1 MIDEIHLHDVALIHD
16 AALAPADG
24 LTVVTGESGSGKSAL
39 LSGIKLL
46 VGERGG
52 ADMVREGADKLVV
65 EGRFFYE
72 GSERTDESDTAAAPS
87 AVDRAA
93 ASEDGLVVRRSVSAA
108 GRSRVQVDGA
118 MGTVRDLINGP
129 GTHVD
134 LCGQH
139 EHQRLLK
146 PAQQAAMLDA
156 WIGDEAHKAKA
167 SYRAAF
173 RAHEDAVR
181 ERDRI
186 QELGREDTA
195 RVEDAR
201 FVLRTIDAVD
211 PKEGEYEDLLA
222 QAERAEH
229 AEAIAQGLAG
239 ASQALSGDAGALEQ
253 VDSAAG
259 VLEQIAPF
267 DERYRNLAQAIR
279 EAGYL
284 LEDAARDVSSLRD
297 DDEAFD
303 ADALEQLQERVA
315 AFQGLRRN
323 YGPTM
328 QEVFATRDRAAEVV
342 AAVDGHDEQLA
353 AAEKAVADTETALVQ
368 AAHAFHEVR
377 ARAAGAFAQQ
387 VGACLAELE
396 MGSTEIVCRVDL
408 RSREQWT
415 NDAPDEVEFLFR
427 PGPGMSTRPLRRIA
441 SGGEISRVML
451 AVKVALGQADG
462 VDTLVFDE
470 VDAGIGGK
478 TARAVAVVLKR
489 LAQSHQV
496 ICVTHLPQIAV
507 AGDRH
512 YRVRKVADASDG
524 VPATELERLEGS
536 ARIDEI
542 ARMLSGDTSEAS
554 RAHAAELLEEAKGFV
569 D

>member
-16 AALAPADG
+16 AVLAPADG

-52 ADMVREGADKLVV
+52 ADLVREGADKLMV

-72 GSERTDESDTAAAPS
+72 SPADSDTAEPGGAPS
-87 AVDRAA
+87 AADAAA

-118 MGTVRDLINGP
+118 MGTVRDLVSGP
-129 GTHVD
+129 GAHVD

-156 WIGDEAHKAKA
+156 WIGDDAERAKA
-167 SYRAAF
+167 AYRNAF
-173 RAHEDAVR
+173 RAHDAALHER
-181 ERDRI
+181 ERIR
-186 QELGREDTA
+186 ELGRSDAA

-201 FVLRTIDAVD
+201 FVLRTIDAVG

-239 ASQALSGDAGALEQ
+239 ASQALSGDGGALERADAAAGALEQ
-253 VDSAAG
+253 IAA
-259 VLEQIAPF
+259 F
-267 DERYRNLAQAIR
+267 DGRYGNLAQAIR

-297 DDEAFD
+297 DDESFD
-303 ADALEQLQERVA
+303 SDALEQLQERVA
-315 AFQGLRRN
+315 AYQGLRRN

-328 QEVFATRDRAAEVV
+328 REVFAAREHAAEIV

-353 AAEKAVADTETALVQ
+353 AAEKRVAQTEAALDE
-368 AAHAFHEVR
+368 AARAFHEVR
-377 ARAAGAFAQQ
+377 ARAATAFADQ
-387 VGACLAELE
+387 VGECLAELE
-396 MGSTEIVCRVDL
+396 MGATEIVCQVAAKP
-408 RSREQWT
+408 REQWT
-415 NDAPDEVEFLFR
+415 GAAPDDVEFLFR

-441 SGGEISRVML
+441 SGGETSRVML

-489 LAQSHQV
+489 LAKTHQV

-512 YRVRKVADASDG
+512 YQVRKDADARDG
-524 VPATELERLEGS
+524 MPATELELLEGD

-554 RAHAAELLEEAKGFV
+554 RVHAAELLEEAKGFV